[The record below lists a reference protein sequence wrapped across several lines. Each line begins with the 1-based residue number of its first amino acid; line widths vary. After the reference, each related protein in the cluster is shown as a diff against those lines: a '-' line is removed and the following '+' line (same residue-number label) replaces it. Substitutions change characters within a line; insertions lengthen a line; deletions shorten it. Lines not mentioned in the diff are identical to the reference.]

1 MRINLLSSA
10 ARCAATSRKFYQFVL
25 NFRYCINFVIVVFS
39 QLFACIFCPG
49 QAVPTIVTFF
59 DRFFA
64 KAFHLFS
71 ATSLSVFGSQ
81 PVVQPAVQR
90 AVRSSSFW
98 TYGFVTFHFCILVRV
113 FFADEDEV
121 SLDFS
126 QFFSFPFFGAG
137 ESFSNIE
144 QYASGA

>member
-10 ARCAATSRKFYQFVL
+10 ARCAATSRKSYQFVL
-25 NFRYCINFVIVVFS
+25 NFRYCIDFVIVVFS

-71 ATSLSVFGSQ
+71 ATSSCIRLTASGTASC
-81 PVVQPAVQR
+81 AASLAGCAASR
-90 AVRSSSFW
+90 A
-98 TYGFVTFHFCILVRV
+98 
-113 FFADEDEV
+113 E
-121 SLDFS
+121 
-126 QFFSFPFFGAG
+126 QFFLNLRFRYFSFLHSRSGIFRRRGRSLSRLFAIFFLSLFRCGR
-137 ESFSNIE
+137 ELF
-144 QYASGA
+144 

>member
-1 MRINLLSSA
+1 MGKKFFLNQTRQTRMRINLLSSA

-71 ATSLSVFGSQ
+71 ATSLSVFGSLQ
-81 PVVQPAVQR
+81 
-90 AVRSSSFW
+90 W
-98 TYGFVTFHFCILVRV
+98 Y
-113 FFADEDEV
+113 
-121 SLDFS
+121 S
-126 QFFSFPFFGAG
+126 QLCSEPSRLCS
-137 ESFSNIE
+137 EPC
-144 QYASGA
+144 